1 MQALRQFGSALTLAL
16 ISAGLVLGSLSLSL
30 VEFAPSAQRASTDV
44 LLPSPALLTATSTLP
59 PPLESPTATVTPLP
73 TNTPPPPPS
82 CQPPLDWYPIQ
93 VQLDDSLETLS
104 ARYRISADEL
114 RAGNC
119 LPTNNLVPGSTIYVP
134 PVATSTVA
142 ACVPGAVDWVKSY
155 RTQPGDTFYKIA
167 SYYGISLTVL
177 MRVNCRTSSKLLA
190 GELLWVPNIPTR
202 TPTPT
207 LIPGGLTFTPY
218 PTLPLT
224 ETALP
229 FTLTPE
235 PTSTPIPTTPTPI
248 PTNTP
253 EPTLTSSPTAFPTP

>member
-16 ISAGLVLGSLSLSL
+16 ISAGLVLGSLSLAL
-30 VEFAPSAQRASTDV
+30 VEFAPAAQRASTDV
-44 LLPSPALLTATSTLP
+44 LLPSPMALTATSTLP
-59 PPLESPTATVTPLP
+59 PPLESPTATATPPP

-82 CQPPLDWYPIQ
+82 CQPPINWYPIQ
-93 VQLDDSLETLS
+93 VQLDDTLAS
-104 ARYRISADEL
+104 IAALYRISPDKL

-119 LPTNNLVPGSTIYVP
+119 LLTNNLVPGSTIYVP
-134 PVATSTVA
+134 PVPTNTAA
-142 ACVPGAVDWVKSY
+142 ACVPGAVGWVKNY
-155 RTQPGDTFYKIA
+155 HAQAGDTFYRIA
-167 SYYGISLTVL
+167 SYYGISYTLL
-177 MRVNCRTSSKLLA
+177 MNVNCRTSSRLIA

-207 LIPGGLTFTPY
+207 LVPGEPTFTPY

-224 ETALP
+224 ETTLP

-235 PTSTPIPTTPTPI
+235 PTNTPTPPTPTLT

-253 EPTLTSSPTAFPTP
+253 EPTLTSSPTAFPTR